1 MGVDPRR
8 GVATIGVWPLAAA
21 FRAVLGVSTSLDFFF
36 GVAFLGLAF
45 AGVAFLGVASGVAVV
60 LEGVCFGVAFAGVAF
75 AGVALAGVAFT

>member
-1 MGVDPRR
+1 MTLGVDPRR

-21 FRAVLGVSTSLDFFF
+21 FRAVLGVSTSLDFCF

-45 AGVAFLGVASGVAVV
+45 AGVAFLGEVALGVA

-75 AGVALAGVAFT
+75 AGVPFT